1 MSSRKGHD
9 WGNILVLWSSMFF
22 VSLVTVGVMDGTID
36 NLLGLLMVLTIGT
49 VAGELVGR

>member
-1 MSSRKGHD
+1 MNNNNGHD

-22 VSLVTVGVMDGTID
+22 VCLVTVGIMDGTID
-36 NLLGLLMVLTIGT
+36 NLLGSLMVLTIAT